1 VLAIG
6 LAAPMSVWAQDSQP
20 QEIQDDV
27 VVTARK
33 PLDTQQ
39 ARRFVARISA
49 QTQGQIARF
58 DADVCPLVIGFK
70 PALKEQIDA
79 RIRRVA
85 KAIGAGVAK
94 PDCRG
99 NVVLVATDAGGVL
112 VQRLRSSRPDLFSGM
127 QPAEIRRLARSAG
140 PVRSWATTA
149 ATNEDGQRVGE
160 AKSGDSKDLPKLYVQ
175 SASIFAPSSKQVIE
189 ASVVVVDTPVT
200 LGKTVIQLADYAT
213 MRALARTR
221 PVEDVE
227 GIGTILTLFDS
238 ATPPQ
243 SVTDADVAY
252 LTALYAMP
260 GTRSLNYQ
268 VGRIAKGVKGASAPK
283 P

>member
-39 ARRFVARISA
+39 ARRFVARIS
-49 QTQGQIARF
+49 
-58 DADVCPLVIGFK
+58 
-70 PALKEQIDA
+70 
-79 RIRRVA
+79 
-85 KAIGAGVAK
+85 
-94 PDCRG
+94 
-99 NVVLVATDAGGVL
+99 
-112 VQRLRSSRPDLFSGM
+112 
-127 QPAEIRRLARSAG
+127 
-140 PVRSWATTA
+140 
-149 ATNEDGQRVGE
+149 
-160 AKSGDSKDLPKLYVQ
+160 
-175 SASIFAPSSKQVIE
+175 
-189 ASVVVVDTPVT
+189 
-200 LGKTVIQLADYAT
+200 KTVIQLADYAT